1 MSLMTDER
9 EAQQKVN
16 LLCAVEALRILAT
29 PASGDD
35 EDIRNFAQELC
46 SNSYV
51 SQRISI
57 MSEMEL
63 EKLMQKAEANIDPDI
78 AKTVEQVF
86 EEITEAAESAEISF
100 VADFCSRM
108 FSAELYQRANSK
120 KASLYSIFQTAVEA
134 VALFED
140 EYSPAEKL
148 AKLVTRSELFLFDS
162 PDPARFKSSVIHAF
176 ESSKFRDFS
185 RLAEEIRKAT
195 AAEDL
200 RRLAFR
206 IIGPQKVVL
215 DSDAKRLMNMR
226 SRRTR
231 EKENPISRR
240 EVAAALALRQKKP
253 R

>member
-1 MSLMTDER
+1 MSTQTEER
-9 EAQQKVN
+9 EVQRTVN
-16 LLCAVEALRILAT
+16 TLCTIEALRILAT
-29 PASGDD
+29 PATGDD

-57 MSEMEL
+57 MSETEL
-63 EKLMQKAEANIDPDI
+63 EKLMQKVEANTDPDI
-78 AKTVEQVF
+78 TKTVEQVF
-86 EEITEAAESAEISF
+86 QDITAAAESAEISF
-100 VADFCSRM
+100 VSDFCKQM

-176 ESSKFRDFS
+176 ESSKFRHFT

-195 AAEDL
+195 VAEDL

-206 IIGPQKVVL
+206 IIGPQKIVL
-215 DSDAKRLMNMR
+215 DGAAKRLMKVR
-226 SRRTR
+226 IPPKRVRGTPPIKSR
-231 EKENPISRR
+231 
-240 EVAAALALRQKKP
+240 
-253 R
+253 